1 MKMLKWCLLAL
12 AWVGLTS
19 ACATNQKAQQPDI
32 VSASAEGRQEIE
44 PFAKNDGLVYPGD
57 HGTETVREHYRQ
69 WDEHFAKLPPREQGR
84 PAALASF
91 AWMVGHWDAVARN
104 FEADATD
111 ERGMTE
117 NGRGPAIIS
126 FTPDERWLRI
136 ESLLRPN
143 WFNARYFGFD
153 RAAKHYVFQEITG
166 PGVVYLTPITSAGW
180 TGERM
185 VFGPTKMLYYGL
197 PLTERI
203 TLIRNSPDQFRIV
216 FEDQL
221 PDGTFIA
228 VGDVLYTRKSP
239 AR

>member
-1 MKMLKWCLLAL
+1 MKMLVSCLLAF
-12 AWVGLTS
+12 ACVGLTA
-19 ACATNQKAQQPDI
+19 ACATSSRGQQTSTVTGSSSAQRPGGPPVKD
-32 VSASAEGRQEIE
+32 
-44 PFAKNDGLVYPGD
+44 DGLLYPGD
-57 HGTETVREHYRQ
+57 IGTQAVREFYRR
-69 WDEHFAKLPPREQGR
+69 WEEHTSKLPPREQGR
-84 PAALASF
+84 PAALGSF
-91 AWMVGHWDAVARN
+91 EWMVGQWNAVARN

-111 ERGMTE
+111 ERRMTE
-117 NGRGPAIIS
+117 AGRGPAIIS

-180 TGERM
+180 TGDRM

-197 PLTERI
+197 PLTERL

-228 VGDVLYTRKSP
+228 GGDILYTRSSP
-239 AR
+239 TQ